1 MNRTKQRGYLPD
13 LTSFF
18 LMLILAGF
26 LLGIGVAY
34 GVPALWN
41 FVKPYIHEMTK

>member
-1 MNRTKQRGYLPD
+1 MNRTKQRGYIPD

-26 LLGIGVAY
+26 LLGIVVAY
-34 GVPALWN
+34 GVPALWS
-41 FVKPYIHEMTK
+41 FVKPYIHQMTK